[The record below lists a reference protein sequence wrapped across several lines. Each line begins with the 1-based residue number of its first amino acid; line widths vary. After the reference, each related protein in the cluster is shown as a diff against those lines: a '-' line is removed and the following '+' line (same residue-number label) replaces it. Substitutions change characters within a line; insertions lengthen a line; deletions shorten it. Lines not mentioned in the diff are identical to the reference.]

1 MDPSPHECGLV
12 PQHMAELAYRGVEV
26 EGERAETAQVLRTL
40 RRVRRELFK
49 GSRPQLYFEAKPAL
63 SHLIA

>member
-1 MDPSPHECGLV
+1 
-12 PQHMAELAYRGVEV
+12 MAELAYRGVEV